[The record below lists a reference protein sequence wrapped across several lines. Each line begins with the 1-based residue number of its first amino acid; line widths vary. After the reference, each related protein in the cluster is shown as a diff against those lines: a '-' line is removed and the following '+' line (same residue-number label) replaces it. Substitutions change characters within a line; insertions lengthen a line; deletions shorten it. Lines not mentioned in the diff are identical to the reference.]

1 MELPNKIDPT
11 IMPLWVTQPKYDGVE
26 SDIKNWYTSYYFWK
40 RWNGKEDTIDTEM
53 AKSRAI
59 AEAKYEALKQT
70 NAIKNSSERS
80 AILQAYDIYKGG
92 WYKYVGEIEDVREL
106 LEEMLNDEIE
116 NKASGSKRY
125 DLEFIIKQLF
135 PALEAMNI
143 PAEYIVAIP
152 DNIAKARAMIPA
164 ARNILKTVEDPEEA
178 KENIMELI
186 KDIPNPEVSYR
197 KYEDRIAE
205 FMGKDR
211 KPINMVNA
219 EVFLIPD
226 KELIVIESDRPH
238 TIAIENNL
246 KGIAQGFDFR
256 DSITLMKKLNE
267 LLLPKQNDFYRY
279 KISNG
284 RLIQSGD
291 GISLPSKEKFKE
303 LAINQTLNNRHTI
316 AQLLDVNFAAEIA
329 VHVIAQYVQ
338 DIDRENMKLFGTWDL
353 VEIKYAISEFYSIP
367 REIETIFDCCTSIG
381 YGMLFPS
388 NEIAITLTFCKDEV

>member
-1 MELPNKIDPT
+1 MNLPERIDT
-11 IMPLWVTQPKYDGVE
+11 ETMPLWVTEPKYEGVE
-26 SDIKNWYTSYYFWK
+26 SDIKNWYTSYYFWR
-40 RWNGKEDTIDTEM
+40 RWDGKETTIDTEM

-116 NKASGSKRY
+116 NKSSGSKRY

-143 PAEYIVAIP
+143 PPEYIVAIP
-152 DNIAKARAMIPA
+152 DNIAKARAMVPA

-186 KDIPNPEVSYR
+186 KDIPNPGMSYR
-197 KYEDRIAE
+197 KYEDKVAE
-205 FMGKDR
+205 FMGKNR
-211 KPINMVNA
+211 KPINMVIA
-219 EVFLIPD
+219 EVFLLPD

-238 TIAIENNL
+238 TMAIENNL
-246 KGIAQGFDFR
+246 KGIAEGFNYR

-267 LLLPKQNDFYRY
+267 LLLPKESDFHRYRL
-279 KISNG
+279 SNG
-284 RLIQSGD
+284 RFVRSGE
-291 GISLPSKEKFKE
+291 GVSLPSPTKFRE
-303 LAINQTLNNRHTI
+303 LAIHQALNNRHTI
-316 AQLLDVNFAAEIA
+316 AQLLENNLSATIA
-329 VHVIAQYVQ
+329 IHVLKQYVQ
-338 DIDRENMKLFGTWDL
+338 DEAKENEELFGTRDL
-353 VEIKYAISEFYSIP
+353 VEITSAISEFYP
-367 REIETIFDCCTSIG
+367 VPKEIGMIFDAFSYIG
-381 YGMLFPS
+381 YEYLLPS
-388 NEIAITLTFCKDEV
+388 NELAITLTFDRESV